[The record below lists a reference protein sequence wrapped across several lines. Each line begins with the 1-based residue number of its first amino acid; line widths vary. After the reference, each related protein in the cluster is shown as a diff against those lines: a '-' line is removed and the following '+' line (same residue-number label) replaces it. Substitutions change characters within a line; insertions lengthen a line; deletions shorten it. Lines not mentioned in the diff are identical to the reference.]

1 MGAMEA
7 PDPSQK
13 PINGIYLKGDS
24 PEERAEA
31 EQAAQQTALE
41 SQFDEMRVR
50 ERAGVVG
57 SWIQTLLGGAGV
69 RRKTPA
75 PRASDY
81 LLGEEQ
87 ESRLGALS

>member
-31 EQAAQQTALE
+31 EKVAAQTELE
-41 SQFDEMRVR
+41 SNFDEMRVR

-57 SWIQTLLGGAGV
+57 SWLQTVLGVAQ
-69 RRKTPA
+69 RRKTPR

-81 LLGEEQ
+81 LLGSEEQ